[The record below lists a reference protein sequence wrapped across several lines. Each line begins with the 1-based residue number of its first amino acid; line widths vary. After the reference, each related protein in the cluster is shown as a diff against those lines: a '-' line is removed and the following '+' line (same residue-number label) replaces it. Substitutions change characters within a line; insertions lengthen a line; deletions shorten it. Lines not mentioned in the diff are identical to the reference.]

1 MSKLDRCV
9 LTTKD
14 FSILETMKQR
24 CLGRGDPLA
33 EIIRRKLS
41 GAVVMFLDDI
51 PADVV
56 TLNSRVTYSVDG
68 GAPDT
73 RIVALGEMR
82 GSVGTLLAITN
93 PRGLA
98 LLGLAEGE
106 SFTFCGSTGLG
117 QTVTV
122 EAVVYQPEAAKR
134 NAGRMMGGGVP
145 RDAGDFPGLRLVH
158 SADDV
163 SGPAPAASRRPR
175 GSGNDDPG
183 PSAA

>member
-1 MSKLDRCV
+1 MSRSERCIF
-9 LTTKD
+9 TTKD
-14 FSILETMKQR
+14 FSIIESMKQR
-24 CLGRGDPLA
+24 CLGQSDPLA

-41 GAVVMFLDDI
+41 CAVVMFLDDI
-51 PADVV
+51 PTNVV

-68 GAPDT
+68 GSPDT

-82 GSVGTLLAITN
+82 GSVGTLLPITN

-106 SFTFCGSTGLG
+106 SFTFCGSTGSA

-134 NAGRMMGGGVP
+134 NAPLMAGGSP
-145 RDAGDFPGLRLVH
+145 LDAGGFPGLRLVH
-158 SADDV
+158 SADDI
-163 SGPAPAASRRPR
+163 SGTAPAATIWPR
-175 GSGNDDPG
+175 VPDNDDPG
-183 PSAA
+183 PTAA